1 MRDIP
6 LPAGGKEGERGELD
20 LYFLDISRD
29 LSAYAGILMMLDDSS
44 NDRLGSRG
52 IRQRL
57 VILILN
63 TNKPQPMLV

>member
-6 LPAGGKEGERGELD
+6 LPAGGTRERGELD

-29 LSAYAGILMMLDDSS
+29 LSAYAGILMMLDDPS
-44 NDRLGSRG
+44 NDRLGSCEG
-52 IRQRL
+52 IKQRL

-63 TNKPQPMLV
+63 INKPQPMLA